1 MSIWKNYEHFI
12 FNRIVEGLISA
23 LLANKSYPV
32 IKYVK
37 DSEICSL
44 IGQRILDFYNN
55 NSDFIIRN
63 CGREPNSLLVLF
75 DRREDP
81 VTPLLNQFTYQ
92 VLNILNI
99 GDDP

>member
-81 VTPLLNQFTYQ
+81 VTQLLNQFTYQ